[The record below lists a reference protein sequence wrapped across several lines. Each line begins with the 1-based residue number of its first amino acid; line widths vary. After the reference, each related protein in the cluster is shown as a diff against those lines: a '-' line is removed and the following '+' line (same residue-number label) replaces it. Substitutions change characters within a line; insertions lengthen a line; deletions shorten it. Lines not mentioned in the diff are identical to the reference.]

1 MPLLQSQFIAVES
14 GKAKQQLMTGADLG
28 VSVIAEG
35 SAFLT
40 GVQRF

>member
-14 GKAKQQLMTGADLG
+14 GKAKEQLMMGADLG